1 MAPSYDATVQEIRA
15 RIDIVELI
23 GRHVQLKKVGA
34 SFKAC
39 CPFHREKT
47 PSFHVHPHRQ
57 FYYCFGCGAKG
68 DIFNFLMEYEGKGFG
83 DVVREQ
89 AQALHIPLP
98 DAEIDYV
105 KVSEQEA
112 HKEKLYHLLQ
122 IAQHFFQNQ
131 LTQPSGED
139 ARNYLQ
145 KRGVN
150 ASMIQTFG
158 LGYAPDNW
166 GALRDHLEEQGQDIQ
181 LACEAGLLK
190 EGEKSKRP
198 YDRFR
203 HRLMFPIWLP
213 TGRLVGFGGRAL
225 RDLDGAKYL
234 NSPESPLFQKSEL
247 LYGLHLAH
255 SAIRHAS
262 YAILVE
268 GYMDVIAMHQ
278 FGFSEAVATLG
289 TSLTEAHCK
298 LLHRYTQKLILL
310 FDGDEAG
317 IKAAERS
324 LALLLPAGFSVDA
337 LFLPDKEDPD
347 SYLQRHGRDAFS
359 ALLQKEKRPA
369 FDLWLHHLL
378 QRANNDPVQIR
389 DATEKVLGVLRE
401 VSDPLLQDLYIR
413 RVGEIFGL
421 EEAVLRRQM
430 MRLLPSHTK
439 PLLSLTRQDETAPAH
454 DTLSSPRTPPLPSN
468 TLPSEEII
476 ARLLIKSLID
486 CPNYLPPVPPA
497 YVVSQIQSKIWRPLL
512 ERFLLDL
519 EEGAEHPALVASI
532 LRSLTPHPVLKKKMA
547 DAFFQE
553 PAFQEDAVSAGYTL
567 ILQTLEQANLQR
579 SLRTLCEDAKQLRR
593 PLLSPPTEENHPQPN
608 THSDSSETSDPSPS
622 TTTPLLIA
630 ERSEYSERSEPIAHA
645 EPIAHTPHTQPT
657 AHTAWPPPNQPPA
670 PSSPT
675 SIATLANALMQQISS
690 PETMQPTTPYSP
702 SSLLSTQ
709 TTNPHS
715 TLASTLTAVPSTA
728 TATLSESE
736 IALLEQLQTLGRQR
750 LKNPLAR
757 FSKHN
762 KLADESSL

>member
-68 DIFNFLMEYEGKGFG
+68 DIFNFLMEYEGKSFG

-131 LTQPSGED
+131 LSQPSGED
-139 ARNYLQ
+139 ARNYLH

-166 GALRDHLEEQGQDIQ
+166 GALRDHLEKQGQDIQ

-234 NSPESPLFQKSEL
+234 NSPESPLFQKSDL

-255 SAIRHAS
+255 STIRHAS

-278 FGFSEAVATLG
+278 FGFNEAIATLG

-369 FDLWLHHLL
+369 FDLWLQQLL
-378 QRANNDPVQIR
+378 QRASNDPVQIR
-389 DATEKVLGVLRE
+389 DATEKVLGVLRD

-439 PLLSLTRQDETAPAH
+439 PLLSLTRPSETTH
-454 DTLSSPRTPPLPSN
+454 DTPASPRALPPPPN
-468 TLPSEEII
+468 ALPSEEII

-486 CPNYLPPVPPA
+486 CPEYLPPIPPA
-497 YVVSQIQSKIWRPLL
+497 HIVSQIQSKIWRPLL

-519 EEGAEHPALVASI
+519 EEGAEHSALVAS
-532 LRSLTPHPVLKKKMA
+532 LLQSLTPHPVLKKKMA

-553 PAFQEDAVSAGYTL
+553 PAFQKDAVSVGYTL

-579 SLRTLCEDAKQLRR
+579 SLRTLCEDAKQLRQ
-593 PLLSPPTEENHPQPN
+593 PLSPPTAEENTTQ
-608 THSDSSETSDPSPS
+608 DPAITAITAITAPF
-622 TTTPLLIA
+622 
-630 ERSEYSERSEPIAHA
+630 
-645 EPIAHTPHTQPT
+645 T
-657 AHTAWPPPNQPPA
+657 AHPNQPPA
-670 PSSPT
+670 HSSIS
-675 SIATLANALMQQISS
+675 SIAALAHAFVQQISQ
-690 PETMQPTTPYSP
+690 PETMQPTTPLSP
-702 SSLLSTQ
+702 SSLHLTP
-709 TTNPHS
+709 TTPH
-715 TLASTLTAVPSTA
+715 TNHTTPAPTLTAVHPTPS

-750 LKNPLAR
+750 LKSPLAR
-757 FSKHN
+757 FGKHN

>member
-23 GRHVQLKKVGA
+23 GRYVQLKKMGA
-34 SFKAC
+34 SYKAC

-68 DIFNFLMEYEGKGFG
+68 DIFNFLMEYEGKSFG

-89 AQALHIPLP
+89 AQILRIPLP
-98 DAEIDYV
+98 DADIDYV

-112 HKEKLYHLLQ
+112 HKEKLHHILQ
-122 IAQHFFQNQ
+122 IAQHFFQTQ
-131 LTQPSGED
+131 LTLKAGEE
-139 ARNYLQ
+139 ARNYLE

-166 GALRDHLEEQGQDIQ
+166 GALREHLEEQGQDID

-203 HRLMFPIWLP
+203 HRLIFPIWLP

-247 LYGLHLAH
+247 LYGLHFAH

-262 YAILVE
+262 YALLVE
-268 GYMDVIAMHQ
+268 GYMDVIALHQ
-278 FGFSEAVATLG
+278 FGFHEAIATLG

-310 FDGDEAG
+310 FDGDDAG

-347 SYLQRHGRDAFS
+347 SYLQRHGKDAFS
-359 ALLQKEKRPA
+359 DLLQKEKRPA
-369 FDLWLHHLL
+369 FDLWLQHLL
-378 QRANNDPVQIR
+378 QRANNDPVQVR
-389 DATEKVLGVLRE
+389 DATEKVLSVLRE
-401 VSDPLLQDLYIR
+401 VADPLLQGLYIR

-421 EEAVLRRQM
+421 EESVLRRQM

-439 PLLSLTRQDETAPAH
+439 PLLSLAPQDEHTHTQKH
-454 DTLSSPRTPPLPSN
+454 DPSSSALSTTFPSFA
-468 TLPSEEII
+468 LPSEEII

-486 CPNYLPPVPPA
+486 CPTYIPPIPA
-497 YVVSQIQSKIWRPLL
+497 AHIVSQIQSKIWRPLL
-512 ERFLLDL
+512 ERFLLHL
-519 EEGAEHPALVASI
+519 EEGGEQAALVASV
-532 LRSLTPHPVLKKKMA
+532 LQSLNPHPALKKKMA

-553 PAFQEDAVSAGYTL
+553 PAFQEPAVSAGYNL

-579 SLRTLCEDAKQLRR
+579 NLRTVCEDAKQTRATQHNA
-593 PLLSPPTEENHPQPN
+593 SPTHPTNEANPPDAWTHPN
-608 THSDSSETSDPSPS
+608 TPDAWTHPNEQIAPRPSFTQTQHTNPSLTSIAALANAFVQQITQPS
-622 TTTPLLIA
+622 
-630 ERSEYSERSEPIAHA
+630 
-645 EPIAHTPHTQPT
+645 TPHT
-657 AHTAWPPPNQPPA
+657 NED
-670 PSSPT
+670 SVSL
-675 SIATLANALMQQISS
+675 SRS
-690 PETMQPTTPYSP
+690 PESSTFSLTKDALTVVP
-702 SSLLSTQ
+702 SEQ
-709 TTNPHS
+709 TTAPF
-715 TLASTLTAVPSTA
+715 
-728 TATLSESE
+728 SESE
-736 IALLEQLQTLGRQR
+736 RALLEQIQTLGRQR
-750 LKNPLAR
+750 LKSPLAR
-757 FSKHN
+757 FGKHN
-762 KLADESSL
+762 KLSDESSLSTK